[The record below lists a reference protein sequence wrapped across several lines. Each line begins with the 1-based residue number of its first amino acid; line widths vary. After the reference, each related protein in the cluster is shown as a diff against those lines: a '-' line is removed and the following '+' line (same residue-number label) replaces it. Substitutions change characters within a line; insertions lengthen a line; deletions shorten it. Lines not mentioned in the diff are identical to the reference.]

1 MDRYEY
7 KVKFQEINNLID
19 EKEYFEA
26 AAIADTIDWEKKPV
40 PEKFIKADEQMRRD
54 AARKKEQK
62 YKDFEADED
71 IEDRVERLSKSS
83 FTVEDEEESDDSD
96 DDASSDEQSDSE
108 ADDSSEESSDA
119 ESTDG
124 DQEVEK

>member
-40 PEKFIKADEQMRRD
+40 ETLVRIGDLYRKVMR
-54 AARKKEQK
+54 
-62 YKDFEADED
+62 Y
-71 IEDRVERLSKSS
+71 
-83 FTVEDEEESDDSD
+83 
-96 DDASSDEQSDSE
+96 DDAIELLRLAIVFFAVYGRRE
-108 ADDSSEESSDA
+108 AAVKIILAYIENIELTVD
-119 ESTDG
+119 
-124 DQEVEK
+124 VEKIHVFDKETEQAICH